1 MQNLATNVVDLCG
14 VNQATFLALVNDGRV
29 LVWDAEQYHEVLESF
44 RFLDLRRGLRHT
56 AGHQLLCCLCHQ
68 QRRCNTCLGVQWQ
81 CGGKIFSGCY
91 LSGSLISMSVTL
103 SFYQQIINEFSLIF
117 YMQ

>member
-44 RFLDLRRGLRHT
+44 RFLDLRGVFVTQLVTNFCAACAISREGAIHVWGLGNVGGKSSQD
-56 AGHQLLCCLCHQ
+56 A
-68 QRRCNTCLGVQWQ
+68 TCLEV
-81 CGGKIFSGCY
+81 
-91 LSGSLISMSVTL
+91 
-103 SFYQQIINEFSLIF
+103 
-117 YMQ
+117 